1 MSLLVL
7 CQAKKRDHLQMAA
20 RLRKA
25 GKKECTPQEVLLA
38 IDDMFYS
45 EEDLESDI
53 QTFKSTVFDS
63 KAIYE
68 EVITQELTEMYEYFN
83 LKELQMSLQI
93 DSEFTVDSTLSE
105 VYIRRLY
112 TSFNK
117 KSTMLSNQG

>member
-1 MSLLVL
+1 
-7 CQAKKRDHLQMAA
+7 
-20 RLRKA
+20 
-25 GKKECTPQEVLLA
+25 
-38 IDDMFYS
+38 MFYS
-45 EEDLESDI
+45 EEDLENDQ

-93 DSEFTVDSTLSE
+93 DSEFTIDSTLSE
-105 VYIRRLY
+105 VYLRRLY

-117 KSTMLSNQG
+117 KSTMLSN

>member
-1 MSLLVL
+1 
-7 CQAKKRDHLQMAA
+7 MAA

-83 LKELQMSLQI
+83 LKEL
-93 DSEFTVDSTLSE
+93 
-105 VYIRRLY
+105 
-112 TSFNK
+112 
-117 KSTMLSNQG
+117 